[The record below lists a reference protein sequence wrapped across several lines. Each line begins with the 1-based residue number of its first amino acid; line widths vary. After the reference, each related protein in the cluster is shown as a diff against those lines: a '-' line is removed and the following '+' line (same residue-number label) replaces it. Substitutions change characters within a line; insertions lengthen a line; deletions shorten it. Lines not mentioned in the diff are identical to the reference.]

1 MPISSLNDWFYCLT
15 DNSPFLFAILD
26 SNDCYLYTNQRYGEL
41 SGLSASSLKG
51 LSDRD
56 TLGESFYQTVKPHY
70 DKARRGEYAEGEVV
84 IADGYHHSSFHFS
97 VAPLTHYQDKQ
108 GRPCVIFH
116 AADTSERQVLSSALE
131 EADEKYYQLSQLI
144 DDGCCVI
151 EGGCI
156 LSANPA
162 AATILGVETCDDL
175 IGEPVADYLLLAGKS
190 ESADNHHSIAEIL
203 AQVESGQ
210 SIDAVGAKN
219 GVSVCVYQS
228 PIHLLGKQA
237 HMLRLQASP
246 AQVKTITPSASAIS
260 RKVGLQHSAYM
271 DALTGLYNRYGFS
284 RELDKFIGAQTPLAM
299 LYLDIDNFKN
309 INDSLGHHVGDRVL
323 QDIAQRL
330 RSLLSADT
338 IIGHL
343 GGDEFAV
350 LLPKPAT
357 EDAPSQLAEKVVGAI
372 SQPFELH
379 YFSKYLACSVG
390 MVRYPED
397 GKDARQLL
405 QNADTAMYEAK
416 EQGRNRVVVYD
427 DSMSKE
433 ARMRLWL
440 EIELQKAL
448 QNNGLEVWYQPK
460 VNASD
465 FRINGAEALV
475 RWKHPIEGY
484 ISPGRFIPVAERC
497 GLIEALGRHVMREV
511 FQNVRR
517 WRQQGLLPGRVAI
530 NLSPEQFSSPKLIEH
545 MEKLIRATGAHPED
559 ITFELTE
566 SAVMKND
573 EHALK
578 MLNAIKALGFAL
590 SIDDFGTGYSSLSYL
605 ARFPLDEL
613 KIDRAFIH
621 EMDALSKQVT
631 LVESIIH
638 LGRAMEM
645 TVVAEGV
652 ETRQQ
657 ASVLTN
663 LHCDTIQGYYFH
675 SPMPK
680 QEFEK
685 LLLKT
690 KPNKQPPLALPS
702 ATHPG

>member
-26 SNDCYLYTNQRYGEL
+26 SNDCYLYANQRYSEL
-41 SGLSASSLKG
+41 SGLALPSLKG
-51 LSDRD
+51 LSDID
-56 TLGESFYQTVKPHY
+56 TLGEAFYQSVKPHY
-70 DKARRGEYAEGEVV
+70 DKARRGECAEGEVLLT
-84 IADGYHHSSFHFS
+84 DNYHSTSFHFS
-97 VAPLTHYQDKQ
+97 VAPLPNVADESGK
-108 GRPCVIFH
+108 PCVIFH
-116 AADTSERQVLSSALE
+116 AVDTSERQVLASALE
-131 EADEKYYQLSQLI
+131 EAEEKYHRLSQLI
-144 DDGCCVI
+144 DDGCCVV
-151 EGGCI
+151 EDGCI

-162 AATILGVETCDDL
+162 AAGLLGV
-175 IGEPVADYLLLAGKS
+175 G
-190 ESADNHHSIAEIL
+190 
-203 AQVESGQ
+203 
-210 SIDAVGAKN
+210 SIDALMGEPLSDYLVSTEKASSTIDSLSRTPLGQ
-219 GVSVCVYQS
+219 GVSVVSAKNSTPLTVSQS
-228 PIHLLGKQA
+228 PIHLLGKKA
-237 HMLRLQASP
+237 HMLRLQPTMTDSSVKRLKPTEKEDASKIGE
-246 AQVKTITPSASAIS
+246 Q
-260 RKVGLQHSAYM
+260 QSAYT

-284 RELDKFIGAQTPLAM
+284 RELDRLIKAQTPLAM
-299 LYLDIDNFKN
+299 LYLDVDNFKN

-330 RSLLSADT
+330 RALLSADT
-338 IIGHL
+338 IVGHL

-357 EDAPSQLAEKVVGAI
+357 DDAPDQLADKVVGAI

-390 MVRYPED
+390 MVRYPDD

-416 EQGRNRVVVYD
+416 EQGRNRVVAYH

-460 VNASD
+460 VSASD
-465 FRINGAEALV
+465 YRINGAEALV
-475 RWKHPIEGY
+475 RWKHPVEGY

-517 WRQQGLLPGRVAI
+517 WRQQGMLPGRVAI
-530 NLSPEQFSSPKLIEH
+530 NLSPEQFSSPKLTEH
-545 MEKLIRATGAHPED
+545 MEKLIKATGAKPED

-573 EHALK
+573 EHALN
-578 MLNAIKALGFAL
+578 MLNAIKSLGFAL

-621 EMDALSKQVT
+621 DMDALSKQVT

-680 QEFEK
+680 HEFEK
-685 LLLKT
+685 LLLKS
-690 KPNKQPPLALPS
+690 KPNKQPPQALAPS
-702 ATHPG
+702 AQTS